1 MTKPSKP
8 YTEMREIT
16 FRFNATGLS
25 GGIEVQN
32 AEVISDDILTGSPR
46 RRWPSVRSGGWM
58 ARIIGNDK
66 GKKRMDQDTFD
77 GTIRAFKHR
86 TPFRPFTV
94 AMVNGDRFEVDHPD
108 ALAVRGGIALFAAP
122 GNVPMIFDNEG
133 VSEIIGDLSGRSAEA
148 Q

>member
-1 MTKPSKP
+1 
-8 YTEMREIT
+8 
-16 FRFNATGLS
+16 
-25 GGIEVQN
+25 
-32 AEVISDDILTGSPR
+32 
-46 RRWPSVRSGGWM
+46 
-58 ARIIGNDK
+58 
-66 GKKRMDQDTFD
+66 MDQDTFD

-94 AMVNGDRFEVDHPD
+94 AMVNGDRFRGGPPGRTGG
-108 ALAVRGGIALFAAP
+108 RGGIALFAAP